1 VAVHGRLPPPGPRP
15 AVRPA
20 ASFPRAGDHSIAAFP
35 ASRWLLVRVLTPCVR
50 GLGSYGP
57 GEAGGKLACV
67 YVKEKKVT

>member
-1 VAVHGRLPPPGPRP
+1 MAVHGRLPPPGPRP

-35 ASRWLLVRVLTPCVR
+35 RPVGFWYVLTPCVR